1 VYSLRRYHAVLVPT
15 AVVILLQPDLLRLAV
30 DAHVQKCHVLRKG
43 EVELKPAA
51 AGPVTRESRRR
62 PGPGTRES
70 RRRPG
75 PGTRQSRRRPR
86 DVADDVPRLSRID
99 VSFYDAARRCF
110 SVRICSFSDGDFRLV
125 SVSV

>member
-1 VYSLRRYHAVLVPT
+1 MYSLRRYHAVLVPT

-62 PGPGTRES
+62 PGPGTR
-70 RRRPG
+70 
-75 PGTRQSRRRPR
+75 QSRRRPR